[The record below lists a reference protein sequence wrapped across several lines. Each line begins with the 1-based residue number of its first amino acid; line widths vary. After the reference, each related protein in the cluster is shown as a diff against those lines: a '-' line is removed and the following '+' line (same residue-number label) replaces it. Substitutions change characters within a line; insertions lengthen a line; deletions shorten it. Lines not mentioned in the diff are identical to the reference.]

1 MYAAYSP
8 SQPASLR
15 LSTPLPRPATPAPR
29 AGAVASPYAS
39 QAARYRD
46 AELASAT
53 PGQLIVMLF
62 DKMLLTLRRA
72 KIACEAKRI
81 EERCE
86 AILLATDMVT
96 ELRVSLDHEQGGA
109 ISAQLDAL
117 YGYMLRELFEA
128 NRLQDAAKLDVV
140 TRMATELRD
149 AFAQITGGAAAGTS
163 LATRSA

>member
-1 MYAAYSP
+1 MYAAYSS
-8 SQPASLR
+8 SQTASLR
-15 LSTPLPRPATPAPR
+15 LSTPLPRTATPVQRGP
-29 AGAVASPYAS
+29 VASPYAS

-46 AELASAT
+46 AELASASA
-53 PGQLIVMLF
+53 GQLIVMLF

-128 NRLQDAAKLDVV
+128 NRLQDTTKLDVV
-140 TRMATELRD
+140 SRMVTELRD
-149 AFAQITGGAAAGTS
+149 AFAQITGGTAAGATS
-163 LATRSA
+163 TARSA